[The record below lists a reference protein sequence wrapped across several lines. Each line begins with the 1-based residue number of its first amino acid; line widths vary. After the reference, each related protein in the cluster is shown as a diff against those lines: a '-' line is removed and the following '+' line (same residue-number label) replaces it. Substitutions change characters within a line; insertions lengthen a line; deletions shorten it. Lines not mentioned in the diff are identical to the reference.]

1 VLDELGFTI
10 ADARIIPLDNGYSI
24 STYVV
29 LEQSGERITDP
40 GRHQQIRRYLDKALA
55 KGDGAP
61 ARVTRR
67 APRQVRMFSI
77 PTTVSFAT
85 DEKNRRTVME
95 LVAGDRPGL
104 LCEVGKVLRD
114 KNVAIQMAKILTLG
128 ERAEDVFAVTNMAGE
143 PLSPEFC
150 EEIKAS
156 LTSALEASR

>member
-1 VLDELGFTI
+1 
-10 ADARIIPLDNGYSI
+10 
-24 STYVV
+24 
-29 LEQSGERITDP
+29 
-40 GRHQQIRRYLDKALA
+40 
-55 KGDGAP
+55 
-61 ARVTRR
+61 
-67 APRQVRMFSI
+67 MFSI

-114 KNVAIQMAKILTLG
+114 KSVAIQMAKIVTLG
-128 ERAEDVFAVTNMAGE
+128 ERAEDVFAVTDISGQ

-156 LTSALEASR
+156 LTSALDVSR